1 MVPQKVATERAVS
14 GRATLERATKVKG
27 FRLAQLESSSHAARS
42 HWDAPPTPRHRA
54 ACSIDS
60 IGPRP
65 ECARATIWHR
75 CTRAAMRHSGPVT
88 TACPCTD
95 QGLPGRGRRSDVRTL
110 ISQRPFPPNV
120 AHRVAQRMRGRGAQ
134 PRSQSGHSRSWQGK
148 SPLQERASGTPGN
161 RPRFGYC
168 SGGSGPLPEWCKPS
182 RAFAPGRAR
191 AGRTQ
196 HARSRCASTAL
207 RRLEKRPNDK
217 VCDEQRATCQRGEQ
231 EPDRLITVSVPY
243 LSNI

>member
-1 MVPQKVATERAVS
+1 MVPPKVATERAVS

-27 FRLAQLESSSHAARS
+27 CCLAQLESSSHAARS
-42 HWDAPPTPRHRA
+42 HSDAPPTPRHRA
-54 ACSIDS
+54 ACSTDS

-65 ECARATIWHR
+65 ECARATIWLR

-120 AHRVAQRMRGRGAQ
+120 ARRVTQRARGRGAQ

-168 SGGSGPLPEWCKPS
+168 SGRSGPLPECCKPS
-182 RAFAPGRAR
+182 RAFVPGRAR
-191 AGRTQ
+191 AFACAVLP
-196 HARSRCASTAL
+196 ARRC
-207 RRLEKRPNDK
+207 D
-217 VCDEQRATCQRGEQ
+217 
-231 EPDRLITVSVPY
+231 
-243 LSNI
+243 

>member
-1 MVPQKVATERAVS
+1 M
-14 GRATLERATKVKG
+14 
-27 FRLAQLESSSHAARS
+27 
-42 HWDAPPTPRHRA
+42 
-54 ACSIDS
+54 
-60 IGPRP
+60 
-65 ECARATIWHR
+65 
-75 CTRAAMRHSGPVT
+75 T

-182 RAFAPGRAR
+182 RAFAPGGAR

-196 HARSRCASTAL
+196 PGAQAL
-207 RRLEKRPNDK
+207 RQHGACE
-217 VCDEQRATCQRGEQ
+217 CDASKNKPKTSKCATNNPRATCQRGQ
-231 EPDRLITVSVPY
+231 EEPHRLITGSSICPVSLEY
-243 LSNI
+243 LKQSCMQNFMRATFEEARGASRDCTPDGNCRTLLSTRRTLSVAGGHIQRSDSGTRENKPVRAAQRGTRQWL

>member
-1 MVPQKVATERAVS
+1 MVPPKVATERAVS

-54 ACSIDS
+54 ACSIDP

-120 AHRVAQRMRGRGAQ
+120 AHRVAQRMLGRGAQ

-161 RPRFGYC
+161 RPTFGYC

-196 HARSRCASTAL
+196 SGAQAL
-207 RRLEKRPNDK
+207 RQHGAATARKKRPNDE
-217 VCDEQRATCQRGEQ
+217 VRATNNPKHSVSYMQLISV
-231 EPDRLITVSVPY
+231 DAVIRLRF
-243 LSNI
+243 